1 MSSSLILLFL
11 VSLTEL
17 FVLVVVLIFFFRL
30 RRSEA
35 LLNSLQENQES
46 LLKKLHFNA
55 ELEQEL
61 VSTFERRQN
70 DLQLLDQALERR
82 ANTLEKLLKQAEGV
96 CRSPQFLREAILSGR
111 RQGRSVP
118 DLATAT
124 GLSVD
129 EVELILEQAD
139 FN

>member
-17 FVLVVVLIFFFRL
+17 LVLVVVLVFFFRL

-35 LLNSLQENQES
+35 LLNTLQEKQEA

-61 VSTFERRQN
+61 VTTFEQRQAV
-70 DLQLLDQALERR
+70 LQGLDQALEAR
-82 ANTLEKLLKQAEGV
+82 AQELAKLLKQTESV
-96 CRSPQFLREAILSGR
+96 CRSPQFLREVILSGR
-111 RQGRSVP
+111 RQGRTIP
-118 DLATAT
+118 DLATST

-139 FN
+139 Q